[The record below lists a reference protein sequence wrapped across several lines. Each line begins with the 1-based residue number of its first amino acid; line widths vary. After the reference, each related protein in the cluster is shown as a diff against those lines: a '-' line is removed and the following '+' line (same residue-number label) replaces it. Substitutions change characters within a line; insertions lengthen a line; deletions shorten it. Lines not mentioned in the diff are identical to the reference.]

1 MYSPGLLY
9 EPNSP
14 RGDNGILYLNNK
26 IAVDIPILFEISAYD
41 GNNQPI
47 KYIIQPGEK
56 IVATLKESPNSI
68 QTIYQFEYTDIRNNV
83 ITFSLSEAQVS
94 ILRPG
99 ITYSLWFTLY
109 NKNGE
114 PFLPLIKNLP
124 VYIEV
129 CE

>member
-1 MYSPGLLY
+1 M
-9 EPNSP
+9 
-14 RGDNGILYLNNK
+14 I
-26 IAVDIPILFEISAYD
+26 
-41 GNNQPI
+41 
-47 KYIIQPGEK
+47 
-56 IVATLKESPNSI
+56 
-68 QTIYQFEYTDIRNNV
+68 TIYQFEYTDIRNNV